1 MGVRREEAA
10 VAGARY
16 AMAAA
21 RVCKT
26 EIARGDW
33 KQQGGGG
40 VWEAVS
46 RSGRL
51 VKKIVE
57 TSVGLVVE

>member
-21 RVCKT
+21 RVCKA

-40 VWEAVS
+40 GGVWEAVS
-46 RSGRL
+46 RSELRL
-51 VKKIVE
+51 VWW
-57 TSVGLVVE
+57 